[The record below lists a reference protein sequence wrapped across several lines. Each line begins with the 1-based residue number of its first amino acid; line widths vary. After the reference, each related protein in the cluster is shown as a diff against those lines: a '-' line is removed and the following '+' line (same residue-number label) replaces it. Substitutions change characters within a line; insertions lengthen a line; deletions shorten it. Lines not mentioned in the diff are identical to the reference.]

1 MTIKYESNPLELQ
14 EKKLKKHFSK
24 DRTEAKSLGPGK
36 TENADSTLERDYLC
50 EGRGSSYGR
59 E

>member
-14 EKKLKKHFSK
+14 GKKLKKHFSK
-24 DRTEAKSLGPGK
+24 DRTEAKSLGLGK
-36 TENADSTLERDYLC
+36 TENADSTLERDHLC
-50 EGRGSSYGR
+50 EGRGGSHGR